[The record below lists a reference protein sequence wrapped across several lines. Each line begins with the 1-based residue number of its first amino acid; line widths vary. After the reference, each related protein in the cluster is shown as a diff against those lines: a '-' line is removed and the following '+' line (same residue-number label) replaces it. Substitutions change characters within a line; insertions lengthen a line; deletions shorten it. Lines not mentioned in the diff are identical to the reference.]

1 MSVRYNQ
8 FCAVARAA
16 EILGERWT
24 FLIVRELLLG
34 PKRFVDLQDRLAG
47 LSSSVLTQRLTFL
60 EEAGVVGR
68 SYLEPPAASYVYA
81 LTPRGLQLDRV
92 IAELIRWGAPL
103 LVRPGSDVEP
113 IEPDWVVLALSAS
126 VRAGP
131 LKKGSYEFIMPSK
144 GGRDVYV
151 TIESGRQGVEVL
163 RGARPADVTIRA
175 EAKEVLEIIG
185 GRIDLMIEARAGR
198 LEVQGDRARLADI
211 QHLFDLRLDRDEK

>member
-1 MSVRYNQ
+1 MPARYNQ

-24 FLIVRELLLG
+24 LLIVRELLLG
-34 PKRFVDLQDRLAG
+34 PKRFVDLQDRLPG

-68 SYLEPPAASYVYA
+68 SFLEPPAASYVYA
-81 LTPRGLQLDRV
+81 LTPRGLRLDGV

-103 LVRPGSDVEP
+103 LDRPGSEGEP

-126 VRAGP
+126 VRSGP
-131 LKKGSYEFIMPSK
+131 LKKGSYEFIMPSE
-144 GGRDVYV
+144 GGRDVSV
-151 TIESGRQGVEVL
+151 TVESGSKGVEVL

-175 EAKEVLEIIG
+175 EAREILKIIG
-185 GRIDLMIEARAGR
+185 GRIDPVVEARAGR
-198 LEVQGDRARLADI
+198 LEVQGDRALLADI
-211 QHLFDLRLDRDEK
+211 QQLFDLRLESDEK